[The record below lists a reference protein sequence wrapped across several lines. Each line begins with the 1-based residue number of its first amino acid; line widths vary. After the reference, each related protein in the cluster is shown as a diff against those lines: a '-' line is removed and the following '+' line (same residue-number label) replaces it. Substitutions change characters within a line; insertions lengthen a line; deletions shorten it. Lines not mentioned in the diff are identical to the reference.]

1 MEGVQIQVTHRKARQ
16 LLVLLFAPRTLQHAA
31 CHSTNLFR
39 ERQEETKPLHLCTW
53 TALHQAKPE
62 KKRSSY
68 PKEVIGA
75 TQGEQKQLG
84 KEEEIRKHS
93 NQIISHQTT
102 VKCLGGKLPKM
113 NFNEIFKGVDAY

>member
-1 MEGVQIQVTHRKARQ
+1 MQPA
-16 LLVLLFAPRTLQHAA
+16 TLQT
-31 CHSTNLFR
+31 CLGR
-39 ERQEETKPLHLCTW
+39 D
-53 TALHQAKPE
+53 
-62 KKRSSY
+62 KKRPNHCICAPGQHCIKQNQKKKKSSY
-68 PKEVIGA
+68 PKEVIVA
-75 TQGEQKQLG
+75 TQGGQKQLG

>member
-62 KKRSSY
+62 EKEKFLPQRGHCCNTGWTEAAGEGRGNKK
-68 PKEVIGA
+68 
-75 TQGEQKQLG
+75 TL
-84 KEEEIRKHS
+84 
-93 NQIISHQTT
+93 
-102 VKCLGGKLPKM
+102 
-113 NFNEIFKGVDAY
+113 